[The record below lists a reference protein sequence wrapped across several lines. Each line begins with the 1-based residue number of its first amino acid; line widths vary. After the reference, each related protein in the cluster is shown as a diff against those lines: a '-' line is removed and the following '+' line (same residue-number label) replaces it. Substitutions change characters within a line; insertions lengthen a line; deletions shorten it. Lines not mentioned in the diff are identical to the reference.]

1 MHHIQGEFSVEL
13 SPQADEINTGR
24 MLLNKTYK
32 GALCGTSE
40 GQMLSVRTDTP
51 GSAGYVAIEQ
61 FSGTLDGKA
70 GSFALQH
77 SGTMNRGE
85 ASLTVSV
92 IPDSASGDLTG
103 LSGNM
108 QITIENGAHYY
119 DFNYVFTL

>member
-92 IPDSASGDLTG
+92 MCGTQTTGFLWTRYSALLLRQS
-103 LSGNM
+103 
-108 QITIENGAHYY
+108 
-119 DFNYVFTL
+119 TLQ